1 LHHLQA
7 AAAYDQKAT
16 LPMKRTPF
24 QKKNQK
30 KRKNHKLQ
38 QLASEEPN

>member
-24 QKKNQK
+24 QKKSK
-30 KRKNHKLQ
+30 KKK
-38 QLASEEPN
+38 EP